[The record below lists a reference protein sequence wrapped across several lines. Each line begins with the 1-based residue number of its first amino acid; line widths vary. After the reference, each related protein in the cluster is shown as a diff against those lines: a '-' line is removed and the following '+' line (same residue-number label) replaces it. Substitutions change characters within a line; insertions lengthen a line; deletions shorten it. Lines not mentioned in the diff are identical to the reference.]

1 MCSFPSFFFHHI
13 RFNLLKVDFCLN
25 TFGNQILC
33 KARSQAVLYTSRF
46 FILFSSAFFT
56 VRDAVSCMAS
66 RPQAV
71 FVFTS
76 RSETHTSRCCNHCE
90 MLQCTGYTT
99 RTSAVFSASRAS
111 DRNAFELQRANV
123 EIWDES
129 HFITSADE
137 DESLTPPNDTRDEDR
152 SSEVTSQGR
161 TNTQNPWL
169 NNTKTQTCENWR
181 HNEDNQTT
189 KRYNLNFSF
198 LSACHCAL
206 SLCLTVSPPT
216 PLPLL
221 RSSSLHP
228 VHLCIN
234 WRLKLMRTYIILL
247 GWSGDVHI

>member
-46 FILFSSAFFT
+46 FILFSSPFFT

-76 RSETHTSRCCNHCE
+76 RSETHTSRCCNHVSLHCE

-111 DRNAFELQRANV
+111 DLNAFELQRANMWRFEMKV
-123 EIWDES
+123 ISS
-129 HFITSADE
+129 HQLMKTSH
-137 DESLTPPNDTRDEDR
+137 SRHQKTL
-152 SSEVTSQGR
+152 V
-161 TNTQNPWL
+161 
-169 NNTKTQTCENWR
+169 TKTE
-181 HNEDNQTT
+181 
-189 KRYNLNFSF
+189 
-198 LSACHCAL
+198 AL
-206 SLCLTVSPPT
+206 L
-216 PLPLL
+216 
-221 RSSSLHP
+221 
-228 VHLCIN
+228 
-234 WRLKLMRTYIILL
+234 
-247 GWSGDVHI
+247 

>member
-76 RSETHTSRCCNHCE
+76 RSETHTSRCCNHVSLRDATVHWIYNQNLGSFLCI
-90 MLQCTGYTT
+90 
-99 RTSAVFSASRAS
+99 TSIGPERLRAP
-111 DRNAFELQRANV
+111 ACKHV

-137 DESLTPPNDTRDEDR
+137 DESLTPPEDTRDEDR
-152 SSEVTSQGR
+152 SSAVTSQGR

-189 KRYNLNFSF
+189 KR
-198 LSACHCAL
+198 
-206 SLCLTVSPPT
+206 
-216 PLPLL
+216 
-221 RSSSLHP
+221 
-228 VHLCIN
+228 
-234 WRLKLMRTYIILL
+234 
-247 GWSGDVHI
+247 